1 MRINRIE
8 LYNIGSYEGY
18 NEFDI
23 KGQGYPGNIVVIGGK
38 NGKNKEEKEETSD
51 Q

>member
-1 MRINRIE
+1 MRINKIE

-23 KGQGYPGNIVVIGGK
+23 KSQALPGNIVVVGGK
-38 NGKNKEEKEETSD
+38 TYEEE
-51 Q
+51 